1 MFSNRRTLLE
11 RKQNKRRHYSIKH
24 FKQTFLQY
32 NYCKKDQEL
41 AYIFL
46 LDNYLIKKS
55 LLNILLLHKII
66 NCFLFS
72 TPQKMDMYFFLVFS

>member
-46 LDNYLIKKS
+46 LGQLSY
-55 LLNILLLHKII
+55 
-66 NCFLFS
+66 
-72 TPQKMDMYFFLVFS
+72 QKVITEYTTLT

>member
-11 RKQNKRRHYSIKH
+11 RKQNKRRHYSIKN

-46 LDNYLIKKS
+46 LGQLSYQ
-55 LLNILLLHKII
+55 KII
-66 NCFLFS
+66 TEYTTL
-72 TPQKMDMYFFLVFS
+72 T